1 MEKDR
6 APHDESS
13 VHRDRPQDSSALV
26 TSLTDLIDEMDRA
39 SFRRALA
46 SREHARRLEISAHS
60 VRARA
65 KT

>member
-1 MEKDR
+1 MNKKDEP
-6 APHDESS
+6 A
-13 VHRDRPQDSSALV
+13 RDVSGDDSQDST

-46 SREHARRLEISAHS
+46 SRDNHGHSADARDRQVEP
-60 VRARA
+60 